1 MKQITIG
8 RGEVTGSEIALGC
21 MRMNAL
27 SAKDAAAVVQG
38 ALEAGV
44 NYFDHADVYGGGK
57 SEEVFAQAIGM
68 NASVRA
74 KIILQSKCG
83 IGKGQY
89 DFSREHILEAV
100 QGILKRLKAEY
111 LDVLLLHRPDTLMEP
126 QEVAEAFE
134 VLHRNG
140 QVRSF
145 GVSNFNPLQIELLRR
160 AVPYRLVIDQLQ
172 LSLTETGMIDSGINV
187 NTHFDGSV
195 DRDGSIL
202 EYCRLNDITIQ
213 AWSPLLH
220 GWFEGPF
227 LGSEK
232 FPALNAAIDVV
243 AKAHAVPAV
252 AVAIAWILRHP
263 ARIQP
268 VVGSMNPGRIRDIC
282 KASGVQLTR
291 KEWYDLYTAGGKKL
305 P

>member
-8 RGEVTGSEIALGC
+8 RGEVSGSQIALGC
-21 MRMNAL
+21 MRMSGLAV
-27 SAKDAAAVVQG
+27 KDAASVVH
-38 ALEAGV
+38 AAMEAGV
-44 NYFDHADVYGGGK
+44 NYFDHADVYGGGT

-68 NASVRA
+68 SPTVRA
-74 KIILQSKCG
+74 GIVLQSKCG
-83 IGKGQY
+83 IGKGMY
-89 DFSREHILEAV
+89 DFSRDHILSAV
-100 QGILKRLKAEY
+100 QGTLKRLRTEY

-126 QEVAEAFE
+126 HEVAEAFAA
-134 VLHRNG
+134 LHRSG
-140 QVRSF
+140 QVRHF
-145 GVSNFNPLQIELLRR
+145 GVSNFNPMQIELLSR
-160 AVPYRLVIDQLQ
+160 AVPYRLIIDQLQ

-202 EYCRLNDITIQ
+202 EYCRLKEITIQ

-227 LGSEK
+227 LGSDK
-232 FPALNAAIDVV
+232 FPALNAAIDSV
-243 AKAHAVPAV
+243 AKAHGIPAV

-268 VVGSMNPGRIRDIC
+268 VVGTMNPGRLGDVC
-282 KASGVQLTR
+282 KASGVELTR
-291 KEWYDLYTAGGKKL
+291 KEWYDLYLAGEKKL

>member
-1 MKQITIG
+1 
-8 RGEVTGSEIALGC
+8 
-21 MRMNAL
+21 
-27 SAKDAAAVVQG
+27 
-38 ALEAGV
+38 
-44 NYFDHADVYGGGK
+44 
-57 SEEVFAQAIGM
+57 
-68 NASVRA
+68 
-74 KIILQSKCG
+74 
-83 IGKGQY
+83 
-89 DFSREHILEAV
+89 
-100 QGILKRLKAEY
+100 
-111 LDVLLLHRPDTLMEP
+111 
-126 QEVAEAFE
+126 
-134 VLHRNG
+134 
-140 QVRSF
+140 
-145 GVSNFNPLQIELLRR
+145 
-160 AVPYRLVIDQLQ
+160 
-172 LSLTETGMIDSGINV
+172 MIDSGINV

-232 FPALNAAIDVV
+232 FQALNAAIDAV

-291 KEWYDLYTAGGKKL
+291 KEWYDLYLAGGKKL

>member
-21 MRMNAL
+21 MRMSAL
-27 SAKDAAAVVQG
+27 APKDAAALVHA
-38 ALEAGV
+38 ALDAGV
-44 NYFDHADVYGGGK
+44 TYFDHADVYGGGK

-68 NASVRA
+68 SASVRA
-74 KIILQSKCG
+74 TIILQSKCG

-89 DFSREHILEAV
+89 DFSKQHILEAV
-100 QGILKRLKAEY
+100 QGILKRLSTEY

-126 QEVAEAFE
+126 HEVAEAFE
-134 VLHRNG
+134 LLHRSG

-145 GVSNFNPLQIELLRR
+145 GVSNFNPMQIELLRR

-202 EYCRLNDITIQ
+202 EYCRLNAITIQ

-220 GWFEGPF
+220 GWFQGPF

-232 FPALNAAIDVV
+232 FAELNAAVDVV
-243 AKAHAVPAV
+243 AKARGIPPV

-268 VVGSMNPGRIRDIC
+268 IVGSMNPGRLRDIC
-282 KASGVQLTR
+282 KASGVELTR
-291 KEWYDLYTAGGKKL
+291 KEWYDLYLAGGKKL

>member
-8 RGEVTGSEIALGC
+8 KGEVTGSEIALGC
-21 MRMNAL
+21 MRIDAL
-27 SAKDAAAVVQG
+27 APKEAAALVHA
-38 ALEAGV
+38 ALDAGV
-44 NYFDHADVYGGGK
+44 TYFDHADVYAGGK

-68 NASVRA
+68 NASVRE

-89 DFSREHILEAV
+89 DFSKQHILEAV
-100 QGILKRLKAEY
+100 QGTLKRLQTDY

-126 QEVAEAFE
+126 REVAEAFE
-134 VLHRNG
+134 LLHRTG

-160 AVPYRLVIDQLQ
+160 AVPYRLIVNQLQ
-172 LSLTETGMIDSGINV
+172 LSLTETGMIDSGFNV

-195 DRDGSIL
+195 DHDGSIL
-202 EYCRLNDITIQ
+202 EYCRLNEITIQ

-220 GWFEGPF
+220 GWFQGPF

-232 FPALNAAIDVV
+232 FSELNAAVDVV
-243 AKAHAVPAV
+243 AKAHGIPPV

-268 VVGSMNPGRIRDIC
+268 IVGSMNPARLRDIC
-282 KASGVQLTR
+282 KASGVELTH
-291 KEWYDLYTAGGKKL
+291 KEWYDLYLAGGKKL